1 MIAITFPLKTLIVR
15 GLIRDVS
22 MVQYDKANGEIH
34 HKLIFNTNNKYPLDM
49 LSHVN
54 EPVFGALSLNH
65 VTVRVP
71 THDKEELDAFI
82 KYHLPVF
89 NIPEATCFIIE
100 QKVDRELVDHYSKAR
115 LAFPRIK
122 VVYLNGELY
131 DE

>member
-22 MVQYDKANGEIH
+22 MIQYDKDNGEIH

-49 LSHVN
+49 LSHIN

-71 THDKEELDAFI
+71 TNDKEELDAFI
-82 KYHLPVF
+82 KYHLPIF
-89 NIPEATCFIIE
+89 NISEVSCYVVKEKQDAE
-100 QKVDRELVDHYSKAR
+100 MVDYFLKEL
-115 LAFPRIK
+115 LAYTRIK
-122 VVYLNGELY
+122 VVYLRTEI
-131 DE
+131 

>member
-22 MVQYDKANGEIH
+22 LTEYNKANGEIH

-49 LSHVN
+49 LSHIN

-71 THDKEELDAFI
+71 TNDKEELDAFI
-82 KYHLPVF
+82 KYHLPVL
-89 NIPEATCFIIE
+89 NIPEVSCYVVEEDSDA
-100 QKVDRELVDHYSKAR
+100 KMVDYFLKEL
-115 LAFPRIK
+115 LAHTRIK
-122 VVYLNGELY
+122 VVYLRN
-131 DE
+131 DI